1 MRNNIDVSQLEHLRD
16 EIYRAFEGEI
26 YGYPV
31 CILATKSLPE
41 FDMGD
46 YYCGYVGGPSSHPLG
61 YMDNIM
67 AQVDVNV
74 NGGFTYSRMADS
86 WRTTKDEFKDYWFF
100 GFDCAHYWNEEHPCS
115 FEDVKADCE
124 CLALALK
131 NYKKANK
138 ERINNG
144 RNRRK

>member
-1 MRNNIDVSQLEHLRD
+1 MKKKGLTMRNNIDVSQLEHLRD
-16 EIYRAFEGEI
+16 GIYRAFEGEI

-31 CILATKSLPE
+31 CILATKSQPE

-46 YYCGYVGGPSSHPLG
+46 YYCGYVGVPPSHPLYQIN
-61 YMDNIM
+61 YM
-67 AQVDVNV
+67 QVDDDADV
-74 NGGFTYSRMADS
+74 NGGLTYSRMADS
-86 WRTTKDEFKDYWFF
+86 WRTTKDKFKDYWFF

-131 NYKKANK
+131 NY
-138 ERINNG
+138 RD
-144 RNRRK
+144 

>member
-1 MRNNIDVSQLEHLRD
+1 MEESRNNIDVSGLKHLRD
-16 EIYRAFEGEI
+16 GIYRAYEGEI

-31 CILATKSLPE
+31 CILATKSQPE

-46 YYCGYVGGPSSHPLG
+46 YYCGYVGIPPSHALYQKS

-67 AQVDVNV
+67 AQVDDDANV
-74 NGGFTYSRMADS
+74 NGGLTFSNMADS
-86 WRTTKDEFKDYWFF
+86 WRTTKDKFRNYWFF

-124 CLALALK
+124 RLALALK
-131 NYKKANK
+131 NF
-138 ERINNG
+138 
-144 RNRRK
+144 RKDK

>member
-1 MRNNIDVSQLEHLRD
+1 MEMARNNIDVSQLKHLRGG
-16 EIYRAFEGEI
+16 IYRAYEGEI

-31 CILATKSLPE
+31 CILVEKMPPE

-46 YYCGYVGGPSSHPLG
+46 YYCGYVGVPPSHSLYQTE

-67 AQVDVNV
+67 IQVDIDAYV
-74 NGGFTYSRMADS
+74 NGGLTYSNMADS
-86 WRTTKDEFKDYWFF
+86 WRTTKDEFRNYWFF

-124 CLALALK
+124 HLAFALK
-131 NYKKANK
+131 NF
-138 ERINNG
+138 
-144 RNRRK
+144 RKD